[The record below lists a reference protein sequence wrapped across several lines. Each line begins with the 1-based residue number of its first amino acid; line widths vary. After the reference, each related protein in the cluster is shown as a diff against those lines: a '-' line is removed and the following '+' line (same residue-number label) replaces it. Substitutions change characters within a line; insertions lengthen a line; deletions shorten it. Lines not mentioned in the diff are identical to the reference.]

1 MFSNMR
7 VDDREFEIEP
17 VTGGAK
23 VMYVIS
29 LNNKRIAATYSKKHI
44 RSVIKNYMETQNN
57 ESR

>member
-17 VTGGAK
+17 VAGGAK

-29 LNNKRIAATYSKKHI
+29 LNNKRIAATYSK
-44 RSVIKNYMETQNN
+44 NYLETQ
-57 ESR
+57 EQ